1 MTAVV
6 GWRRLLADAD
16 RRVANAWLLVAVL
29 IVAVACTMETL
40 VALTFDGMTVA
51 GAVCAF
57 VFAAAVIGMAFRPV
71 SGGLAVVA
79 LWIVLCFAP
88 VTMPS
93 AALVAVLIAVGVF
106 GYANRRAAV
115 AITVVALTSWLL
127 TAGGVALPQWGSGS
141 GNGSAN
147 SLAGSG
153 ASPDS
158 GAADSS
164 GSADSDADGSAD
176 SGNDDAPTNDSIGGA
191 NGGASDE
198 SADGGSSGSD
208 ARGETSNGGSQN
220 NGGSA
225 QSNGSGGS
233 GDSNGSGSGG
243 ESSSDGAGSGG
254 DRHVLLGTVAMSG
267 VAPVVILFAGFLLG
281 GMAARW
287 NHERHA
293 AQMELA
299 YRRQRARAAQDI
311 HDYVSNDLAYL
322 ILRFD
327 KDIADGRAPS
337 LAELRELRDVAS
349 GALDR
354 THQVIGVIEGRD
366 DSDPRAST
374 ATAVRSGD
382 GGDTAAET
390 SASTA
395 SSSSSSASSPSS
407 AGGRNAGRQRSTF
420 AGQPPSHPSVINPSV
435 DRVDCPL
442 AAQLRTIAR
451 SGDHRLAELG
461 FDGQT
466 IVSNANDAAQPD
478 DLIAGLL
485 EELYGNIAKH
495 ADPACGYVLTIGI
508 GRDAVQ
514 IALVDTALVDDGHG
528 IGRDAGQAGRRRQS
542 LGTGLDRYRTRL
554 NARGGALDIDARH
567 GEWTLSAVI
576 PLPQ

>member
-1 MTAVV
+1 MTATVE
-6 GWRRLLADAD
+6 WRERLVAAD

-29 IVAVACTMETL
+29 VVSLVCTMETL
-40 VALTFDGMTVA
+40 VALVFDGMTVA
-51 GAVCAF
+51 SVVCAF

-71 SGGLAVVA
+71 SGGLTVVT
-79 LWIVLCFAP
+79 LWTVLCFAP

-93 AALVAVLIAVGVF
+93 ATLVAVLIAVAVF

-115 AITVVALTSWLL
+115 AIAVIALASWLL
-127 TAGGVALPQWGSGS
+127 TAGGVAVPQWGSGNGS
-141 GNGSAN
+141 GSAN
-147 SLAGSG
+147 SLTGSDT
-153 ASPDS
+153 SSDS
-158 GAADSS
+158 GGDSADSS
-164 GSADSDADGSAD
+164 DSDTDDSAG
-176 SGNDDAPTNDSIGGA
+176 SGNDDAPANDSIGNDAVG
-191 NGGASDE
+191 E
-198 SADGGSSGSD
+198 SAASGNGTGSGQTDDADSGNVS
-208 ARGETSNGGSQN
+208 GGSQN
-220 NGGSA
+220 GNDSGQSSGADGPGQSGQSSQSENGDNA
-225 QSNGSGGS
+225 A
-233 GDSNGSGSGG
+233 
-243 ESSSDGAGSGG
+243 SDDAGSDN
-254 DRHVLLGTVAMSG
+254 DRHVLLGTVAMVG

-287 NHERHA
+287 NHERHT
-293 AQMELA
+293 AQMELE

-366 DSDPRAST
+366 GGDPRASST
-374 ATAVRSGD
+374 VERLSDHGH
-382 GGDTAAET
+382 AAAT
-390 SASTA
+390 SAS
-395 SSSSSSASSPSS
+395 
-407 AGGRNAGRQRSTF
+407 
-420 AGQPPSHPSVINPSV
+420 SHPSVINPSV
-435 DRVDCPL
+435 DRADCPL

-478 DLIAGLL
+478 DLFAGLL

-495 ADPACGYVLTIGI
+495 ADPDGGYVLTIGV

-514 IALVDTALVDDGHG
+514 IALVDTALAKAEVGHHADGAAR
-528 IGRDAGQAGRRRQS
+528 IGDGGRERQS
-542 LGTGLDRYRTRL
+542 LGTGLKRYQATI
-554 NARGGALDIDARH
+554 AERGGTMHVETGWQSDPQS
-567 GEWTLSAVI
+567 GEWTLSATI
-576 PLPQ
+576 PL